1 MRYEIWLGWRYL
13 FTQRR
18 EKFISII
25 AALSVLGVAVG
36 VAALI
41 VVLAVM
47 SGFDADL
54 QSKIVG
60 ANAHITVEG
69 IQGLQQPAALARRL
83 TQVPHVAGASPYV
96 NGQVILRTL
105 DRALGVIARGIE
117 PATEAGVSSLPRY
130 VREGTFALNDQS
142 VLIGRELANSF
153 GLAVGDT
160 VTLIGPG
167 DGQPH
172 DLRVSG
178 VFASGMYEYDAN
190 LVFIHLPLAQ
200 QIFALPGQAT
210 GVGVRVDALERVPAA
225 AAAML
230 QAVGPGYRVRTWMD
244 LNRPL
249 FDALKLEKTVMFLIL
264 TLIVLVA
271 AMNIISTLIMIVME
285 KTKDIGIL
293 QAVGASGRSIRRIF
307 TFEGLLIGGIGTT
320 LGFALGLGLC
330 WALATYKFIHLPS
343 SIYYIDTLPVRI
355 EWADMLAI
363 AGAALLISLAATV
376 YPAWQASR
384 LNPVEALRYE

>member
-1 MRYEIWLGWRYL
+1 MRYELWLGWRYL

-25 AALSVLGVAVG
+25 AALSVLGVALG

-60 ANAHITVEG
+60 ANAHITIEG
-69 IQGLQQPAALARRL
+69 LRGLYQPDAVAKRVAQL
-83 TQVPHVAGASPYV
+83 PHVVGASPYIS
-96 NGQVILRTL
+96 GQVIVRTF
-105 DRALGVIARGIE
+105 DRALGVVVRGIE
-117 PATEAGVSSLPRY
+117 PSTETQVSQLGQY
-130 VREGTFALNDQS
+130 LREGTLPQDDQS
-142 VLIGRELANSF
+142 LLVGRELAISL
-153 GLAVGDT
+153 GLEVGDT
-160 VTLIGPG
+160 VTLFGPG

-172 DLRVSG
+172 HLRLAG
-178 VFASGMYEYDAN
+178 VFESGMYEYDAS
-190 LVFIHLPLAQ
+190 LVFVRLSLAQ
-200 QIFALPGQAT
+200 TLFALPGQAT
-210 GVGVRVDALERVPAA
+210 GIGVRVDRLEQVSRLAGQIA
-225 AAAML
+225 STI
-230 QAVGPGYRVRTWMD
+230 GPGYRVKTWMD

-264 TLIVLVA
+264 TLIVIVA
-271 AMNIISTLIMIVME
+271 AANIVSTLIMMVME

-293 QAVGASGRSIRRIF
+293 QALGAPAAGIRRLF
-307 TFEGLLIGGIGTT
+307 TYVGLLIGGSGTA
-320 LGFALGLGLC
+320 LGCALGLSLC

-343 SIYYIDTLPVRI
+343 SIYYIDTLPVLI
-355 EWADMLAI
+355 EWRDTFAI
-363 AGAALLISLAATV
+363 TAAALGVSLAATV

-384 LNPVEALRYE
+384 LVPVEALRYE

>member
-1 MRYEIWLGWRYL
+1 MRYEFWLGWRYL

-25 AALSVLGVAVG
+25 AVLSVLGVALG

-41 VVLAVM
+41 IVLAVM

-54 QSKIVG
+54 QAKIVG

-69 IQGLQQPAALARRL
+69 VQGVHQPSALAQRIGRL
-83 TQVPHVAGASPYV
+83 PHVMGASPYV

-105 DRALGVIARGIE
+105 DRALGVIARGID
-117 PATEAGVSSLPRY
+117 PSTEGRVSSLPSY
-130 VREGTFALNDQS
+130 VHEGAWALDGNS
-142 VLIGRELANSF
+142 VLIGRELANQL
-153 GLAVGDT
+153 GLALGDT
-160 VTLIGPG
+160 LTLLGPG

-172 DLRVSG
+172 HLRVTG
-178 VFASGMYEYDAN
+178 VFSSGMYEYDAS
-190 LVFIHLPLAQ
+190 LVFIHLSLAQ
-200 QIFALPGQAT
+200 TMFALPGEAT
-210 GVGVRVDALERVPAA
+210 GIAVRVDSLDRVGQVAPAIKAALGPAF
-225 AAAML
+225 
-230 QAVGPGYRVRTWMD
+230 RVRTWQE

-271 AMNIISTLIMIVME
+271 AANIVSTLIMMVME
-285 KTKDIGIL
+285 KTKDIGVL
-293 QAVGASGRSIRRIF
+293 QALGASGRSIHRLF
-307 TFEGLLIGGIGTT
+307 TWEGFLIGGLGTA
-320 LGFALGLGLC
+320 LGFLLGVGVC

-355 EWADMLAI
+355 EWRDTVAI
-363 AGAALLISLAATV
+363 TLAALGISLVATV